1 MSNDTLTQP
10 RQSPSGEPSKKI
22 ESPSV
27 EPTKYKPD
35 ILKSQYEIAIDLY
48 KHEDNLNW
56 KKLYNLFYVSG
67 ALLFILGFI
76 SESIETFPND
86 IDPSILGIIS
96 LVGAL
101 ISLSFAITIW
111 CGVKYLLRRK
121 EKVKEIEQELKVFGG
136 LSIVGGDDSKH
147 QQREHKRD
155 IFDVSPT
162 TIILR
167 VIPILF
173 TLGWF
178 LLLCYS
184 LVKLL

>member
-1 MSNDTLTQP
+1 MGNNNLTQSRRLP
-10 RQSPSGEPSKKI
+10 AKKPSKKI
-22 ESPSV
+22 KSSSA
-27 EPTKYKPD
+27 EPTKYNPD
-35 ILKSQYEIAIDLY
+35 ILKSQYAIAIDLY

-56 KKLYNLFYVSG
+56 KKLYNLLYVSG
-67 ALLFILGFI
+67 ALLFTLGFV
-76 SESIETFPND
+76 SGSIGTFPND
-86 IDPSILGIIS
+86 INPSILGIIS

-101 ISLSFAITIW
+101 ISLSFTITIW
-111 CGVKYLLRRK
+111 YGVKYLLCRK

-136 LSIVGGDDSKH
+136 ISIVGCDDDS
-147 QQREHKRD
+147 QHKQD

-184 LVKLL
+184 LVQLL

>member
-1 MSNDTLTQP
+1 MNCMGNNNLTQS
-10 RQSPSGEPSKKI
+10 RQLPSEESSKKI
-22 ESPSV
+22 KSSSA
-27 EPTKYKPD
+27 EPTKYNPD
-35 ILKSQYEIAIDLY
+35 ILKSQYAIAIDLY

-56 KKLYNLFYVSG
+56 KKLYNLLYVSG
-67 ALLFILGFI
+67 ALLFTLGFV
-76 SESIETFPND
+76 SGSIGTFPND
-86 IDPSILGIIS
+86 INPSILGIIS

-101 ISLSFAITIW
+101 ISLSFTITIW
-111 CGVKYLLRRK
+111 YGVTYLLRRK

-136 LSIVGGDDSKH
+136 ISIVGDDDS
-147 QQREHKRD
+147 QHKQD

-184 LVKLL
+184 LVQLL